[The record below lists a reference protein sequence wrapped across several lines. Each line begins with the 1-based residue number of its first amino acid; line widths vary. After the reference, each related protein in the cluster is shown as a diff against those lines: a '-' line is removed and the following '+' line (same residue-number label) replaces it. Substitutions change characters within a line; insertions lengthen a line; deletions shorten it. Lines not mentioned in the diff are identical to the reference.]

1 MAKQNTVKKK
11 KNSKLG
17 NVLFGMIVLLG
28 LAVIAYPTVSD
39 WWNQRHQTQAIANY
53 VDTVNSL
60 SESNV
65 QDILNEAHEFN
76 KKLPRGVSVGLT
88 EEQEAEYYK
97 ILDITGTGIMGY
109 IQIPKINV
117 NLPIYHGVDENI
129 LEIAVGHVLG
139 SSFPVGGE
147 GTHAALSGH
156 RGLPSANL
164 FTDLDELTEGDTF
177 TITILNKLLTY
188 QIDQIRIV
196 LPQDV
201 SNLAID
207 EGNDYITLITCTPYG
222 VNSHRMLVRG
232 KRIANE
238 EVNNVTVVA
247 EANRLSPTLVIGGIA
262 IPLIMIAMVIS
273 FVSSGARSKRKTG
286 KALLKELEEASDR
299 AGGNKR

>member
-11 KNSKLG
+11 KSSKLG

-28 LAVIAYPTVSD
+28 LGVIAYPTVSD
-39 WWNQRHQTQAIANY
+39 WWNQRHQTQAIATY
-53 VDTVNSL
+53 VDTVNNL
-60 SESNV
+60 SEANV
-65 QDILNEAHEFN
+65 QDILNEAYEFN
-76 KKLPRGVSVGLT
+76 QKLPKGVSIGLT
-88 EEQEAEYYK
+88 DEQLAEYNN

-117 NLPIYHGVDENI
+117 NLPIYHGVDETI
-129 LEIAVGHVLG
+129 LEIAVGHVPG
-139 SSFPVGGE
+139 SSFPVGGK

-156 RGLPSANL
+156 RGLPTANL
-164 FTDLDELTEGDTF
+164 FTDLDELSEGDTF
-177 TITILNKLLTY
+177 TVTVLNQVLTY

-196 LPQDV
+196 LPQNV
-201 SNLAID
+201 SDLAIED
-207 EGNDYITLITCTPYG
+207 GKDYITLITCTPYG

-238 EVNNVTVVA
+238 ESDGVTVVA
-247 EANRLSPTLVIGGIA
+247 EARRLSPTFVIGGIA
-262 IPLIMIAMVIS
+262 IPLIMIAMVVS

-286 KALLKELEEASDR
+286 KALLKELEDASNG